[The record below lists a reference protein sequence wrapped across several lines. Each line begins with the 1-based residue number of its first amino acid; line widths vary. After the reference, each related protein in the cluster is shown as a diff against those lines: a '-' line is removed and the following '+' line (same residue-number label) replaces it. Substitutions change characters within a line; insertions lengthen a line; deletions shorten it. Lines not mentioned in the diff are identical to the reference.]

1 MEPARLNGMKL
12 IFKTLAAG
20 LFAFSMANAQDDVP
34 ADAALAPA
42 SDKPTMARS
51 ELPVGADISNRY
63 LERVFYHW
71 KDNKE
76 KGIIKVFIHT
86 DELAEEREPDV
97 LNYDVL
103 YRDADNNVIFWKDHV
118 AKCVKCFGKPV
129 VDGPTPSTPKALVYD
144 WDPKKI
150 DDTTK
155 TMVEGE
161 LPAEV
166 YMITKD
172 NDIRNLK
179 SRWIGPSDK
188 EQGESEFV
196 RAYRFGSIMKYND
209 KNAFAMAF
217 VYKKGGKFFY
227 VPEGYGYIDQGV
239 YKGVAFPEKFYEV
252 EVTDFKE
259 IVGKSPIEEVQEA
272 IKRGPTPVK
281 MADLPKQTWK
291 GPKIEKE
298 LKALV
303 KGYKIKKLIIT
314 SDSWE
319 YRRNFFGFVLY
330 RWVGFDIVYDGKNK
344 DGKKA
349 TMYKSGFVAKQ
360 MSNGSGFDK
369 NLIMTGSPV
378 SWNREVLDW
387 K

>member
-1 MEPARLNGMKL
+1 
-12 IFKTLAAG
+12 
-20 LFAFSMANAQDDVP
+20 
-34 ADAALAPA
+34 
-42 SDKPTMARS
+42 
-51 ELPVGADISNRY
+51 
-63 LERVFYHW
+63 
-71 KDNKE
+71 
-76 KGIIKVFIHT
+76 
-86 DELAEEREPDV
+86 
-97 LNYDVL
+97 
-103 YRDADNNVIFWKDHV
+103 
-118 AKCVKCFGKPV
+118 
-129 VDGPTPSTPKALVYD
+129 
-144 WDPKKI
+144 
-150 DDTTK
+150 
-155 TMVEGE
+155 
-161 LPAEV
+161 
-166 YMITKD
+166 
-172 NDIRNLK
+172 
-179 SRWIGPSDK
+179 
-188 EQGESEFV
+188 
-196 RAYRFGSIMKYND
+196 
-209 KNAFAMAF
+209 
-217 VYKKGGKFFY
+217 
-227 VPEGYGYIDQGV
+227 EGYGYIDQGV

-303 KGYKIKKLIIT
+303 KDYKVKKLIIT

-349 TMYKSGFVAKQ
+349 TMYKSGFIAKQ

-369 NLIMTGSPV
+369 ALIMTGSPV